1 MLCVD
6 INDTVIQCSLGNSC
20 NLECYCS
27 KLQLLKRILHETS
40 HFNCDT
46 DKNNIVSLHLML
58 DINHTT
64 HISHISHIKKYIKD
78 RQEKLKLLILRRIDP
93 RSDITSC
100 PRISITPSP

>member
-27 KLQLLKRILHETS
+27 KLQLLKRILYETS

-46 DKNNIVSLHLML
+46 DKNNIMSLHLTL

-64 HISHISHIKKYIKD
+64 HISHISHQEIHKRSTRKTQAVNIKKN
-78 RQEKLKLLILRRIDP
+78 R
-93 RSDITSC
+93 
-100 PRISITPSP
+100 PS